1 MIAGILLG
9 ANVLRRKVAFVRK
22 TLMPTSVLGG
32 FLLLFIRISGLI
44 WVNTEL
50 LEMVTYHGIA
60 IGFIALSLRTLKK
73 DTAGSLTGPKSGAL
87 IVSCY
92 VLQGIMGLIITLVF
106 SATVMPGLFSAAGIL
121 LPMGYGQGPGQANNI
136 GASYEALG
144 FAGGHSFALSLAA
157 AGFLSACI
165 VGVIYLNVL
174 RRKGLILPNNPADI
188 SGSVMTEIFQDEKE
202 IPLSE
207 SVDKLSIQV
216 ALVLLAYLISF
227 LLIQGLSFWVSFLGS
242 GIEKTV
248 SSLLWGFNF
257 IFGSLI
263 AMLIRLVLS
272 HLRRFK
278 IMTHQYQNNYL
289 LSRISGLA
297 FDIMII
303 AGIATIEISD
313 LQGLW
318 APFLLLAI
326 VGALFTLLYL
336 RWICKRVYTD
346 YYLEGL
352 LSMYGMM
359 TGTIS
364 SGILLLREIDPNYH
378 TPAANNLVSGSAF
391 AVLFGFPLLALIG
404 IAPNSDFMT
413 VVVLGL
419 LVVYMGLLLLFLLKV
434 QRGRSCP
441 PNMMP
446 PAKTVSGATRTRPKQ
461 PTRV

>member
-1 MIAGILLG
+1 MDFSAANARLWDTVIQAGMIAGILLG

-32 FLLLFIRISGLI
+32 FLLLFIRMSGLI

-50 LEMVTYHGIA
+50 LEMITYHGIA

-73 DTAGSLTGPKSGAL
+73 DDAADSLAGPRSGAL

-92 VLQGIMGLIITLVF
+92 VLQGILGLAITLALA
-106 SATVMPGLFSAAGIL
+106 ATVKPGLFTAAGIL

-136 GASYEALG
+136 GTSYEALG
-144 FAGGHSFALSLAA
+144 FIGGHSFALSLAA
-157 AGFLSACI
+157 AGFLSACV
-165 VGVIYLNVL
+165 VGVIYLNIL
-174 RRKGLILPNNPADI
+174 QRKGRISRNTSSDI
-188 SGSVMTEIFQDEKE
+188 SGSVMTEVFQDEKE

-207 SVDKLSIQV
+207 SVDKLSIQT
-216 ALVLLAYLISF
+216 ALILLAYLLSY
-227 LLIQGLSFWVSFLGS
+227 LLIRGLSFFVGFLGP

-257 IFGSLI
+257 IFGSLA
-263 AMLIRLVLS
+263 AMLLRLVFS
-272 HLRRFK
+272 KLRRVK

-289 LSRISGLA
+289 LSRVSGLA

-303 AGIATIEISD
+303 AGIAAIEISD
-313 LQGLW
+313 LRGLW
-318 APFLLLAI
+318 APFLLMSLS
-326 VGALFTLLYL
+326 GALVTLFYL
-336 RWICKRVYTD
+336 RWICPRVYPG

-364 SGILLLREIDPNYH
+364 SGILLLREIDPNYR

-404 IAPNSDFMT
+404 MAPNSHFMT
-413 VVVLGL
+413 VIVLGL
-419 LVVYMGLLLLFLLKV
+419 LVVYLALLLLFLFKT
-434 QRGRSCP
+434 QSGR
-441 PNMMP
+441 
-446 PAKTVSGATRTRPKQ
+446 RR
-461 PTRV
+461 